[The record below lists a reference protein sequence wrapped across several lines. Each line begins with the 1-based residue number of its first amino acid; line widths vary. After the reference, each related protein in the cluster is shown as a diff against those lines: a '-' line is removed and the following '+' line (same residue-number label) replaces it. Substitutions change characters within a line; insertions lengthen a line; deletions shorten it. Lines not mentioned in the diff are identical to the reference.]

1 MLGQNYITHHSC
13 HRFYHKE
20 KEMTKA
26 QQLRNIKGGLQPKAI
41 VYQPLTENN
50 DRRVPASLTELLQA
64 VYRKQNLKQG
74 GLKTCHV
81 KGS

>member
-1 MLGQNYITHHSC
+1 
-13 HRFYHKE
+13 
-20 KEMTKA
+20 MTKA
-26 QQLRNIKGGLQPKAI
+26 QQLRNIKGGYVCAAKYGKAHMAAIGRKGGLQPKAI

-64 VYRKQNLKQG
+64 VYKKQNLKQG
-74 GLKTCHV
+74 GLKACHV